1 MPEPWLTCVGLP
13 AESRIGAGWDAG
25 YSPSQ
30 RNLYLCGS
38 EMHRFLTIT
47 TETMNILVCISQ
59 VPDTT
64 TKVAVAPDGTSINS
78 QGVKYILNPYDE
90 FAIEEGLRLREQH
103 GGTVTTVTVGTDT
116 GKEILRTALAMGSDT
131 AILVKDESSPDS
143 FGVASSLVAV
153 ANDLTPDIIILGRQ
167 SIDFDSFQ
175 LPSMMAEMLS
185 WPNVSIVSSLT
196 VEGTSVKAER
206 DVEGGKEIVETSLP
220 CVIAAQKGL
229 NDPRYPKLPDIMKA
243 KSKPIEERA
252 AAGVDRRVQIT
263 EMTLPESKRL
273 NKILGDGEAD
283 IDELVRLL
291 HEEAK
296 VI

>member
-1 MPEPWLTCVGLP
+1 MPFV
-13 AESRIGAGWDAG
+13 RIP
-25 YSPSQ
+25 YLCCSQ
-30 RNLYLCGS
+30 TLRFINFNLY
-38 EMHRFLTIT
+38 H
-47 TETMNILVCISQ
+47 MNILVCISQ

-64 TKVAVAPDGTSINS
+64 TKIQVGSDGTSINT
-78 QGVKYILNPYDE
+78 QGVKFILNPYDE
-90 FAIEEGLRLREQH
+90 FAIEEGLRLKEQH
-103 GGTVTTVTVGTDT
+103 GGAVTTVTVGGDS

-131 AILVKDESSPDS
+131 AVLIKDEQRSDS
-143 FGVASSLVAV
+143 FGVASSLA
-153 ANDLTPDIIILGRQ
+153 AMINDTNPDMVIFGRQ

-175 LPSMMAEMLS
+175 LPSMVAEMVG
-185 WPNVSIVSSLT
+185 WPNINIVSSLT

-206 DVEGGKEIVETSLP
+206 DIEGGKESVEASLP

-252 AAGVDRRVQIT
+252 AAGAAPRVEIT
-263 EMTLPESKRL
+263 EMTLPETKRL
-273 NKILGDGEAD
+273 NKILGDGDGD